1 MSKLNAEAV
10 RVREMT
16 EQMAELVAVGDSRWR
31 DLLAEAQRIA
41 SGITDPWSA
50 DDATTRLAVLSH
62 HERLLA
68 GDAPGAR
75 GFLHAALAAIG
86 RQRGRSSNRERLDDH
101 EWSVWANLCQVEQF
115 AGDAEAAAEAAG
127 RAVELA
133 PRTIDPARA
142 HRHSLI
148 MLAAL
153 DLARSRY
160 SEAIAGYQ
168 QAADLCRAEDPG
180 ELGVVLLG
188 LAQAQMQAGSLEAA
202 TVNLDRAEPL
212 LAGNAEGLA
221 GLQQARAFIAMVSRT
236 PGAADE
242 MRAYAARVGVG
253 SELNP
258 LHRGQARQAYA
269 HAEHIDGDPAE
280 AKRHFDRVVARART
294 ENDPTALADALI
306 RSSAATQDLAL
317 VTTDPTTATGLHRAA
332 LSLATEARDIVAG
345 QDRPMKLA
353 SIEVTL
359 ADYVSQ
365 WHQTVDGISL
375 PLLRAALS
383 RVDVAA
389 AELRAVALRAE
400 TAAAR
405 RDFAGLHAAHGF
417 DVACELAFRLG
428 DKETL
433 SRLINDRAAG
443 YDWRAARVTP
453 EPTDPVPDRST
464 VES

>member
-1 MSKLNAEAV
+1 M
-10 RVREMT
+10 
-16 EQMAELVAVGDSRWR
+16 
-31 DLLAEAQRIA
+31 
-41 SGITDPWSA
+41 
-50 DDATTRLAVLSH
+50 
-62 HERLLA
+62 
-68 GDAPGAR
+68 
-75 GFLHAALAAIG
+75 
-86 RQRGRSSNRERLDDH
+86 
-101 EWSVWANLCQVEQF
+101 
-115 AGDAEAAAEAAG
+115 
-127 RAVELA
+127 
-133 PRTIDPARA
+133 
-142 HRHSLI
+142 
-148 MLAAL
+148 
-153 DLARSRY
+153 
-160 SEAIAGYQ
+160 
-168 QAADLCRAEDPG
+168 
-180 ELGVVLLG
+180 
-188 LAQAQMQAGSLEAA
+188 
-202 TVNLDRAEPL
+202 
-212 LAGNAEGLA
+212 
-221 GLQQARAFIAMVSRT
+221 
-236 PGAADE
+236 
-242 MRAYAARVGVG
+242 
-253 SELNP
+253 
-258 LHRGQARQAYA
+258 
-269 HAEHIDGDPAE
+269 

-405 RDFAGLHAAHGF
+405 RDFAALHAAHGF